1 MKAWPRL
8 LIRHQSLTFC
18 RLRKDRFSNEVLS
31 KEVLK
36 EGPSER
42 PPGFF
47 RLRNPPIVP
56 INNATNNFTWKKM
69 EKILKIISKY
79 FLVFKIKF

>member
-1 MKAWPRL
+1 MYER
-8 LIRHQSLTFC
+8 QY
-18 RLRKDRFSNEVLS
+18 

-56 INNATNNFTWKKM
+56 IINATNNFTWKKM
-69 EKILKIISKY
+69 EKILKIHSK
-79 FLVFKIKF
+79 FSAVFKIKV